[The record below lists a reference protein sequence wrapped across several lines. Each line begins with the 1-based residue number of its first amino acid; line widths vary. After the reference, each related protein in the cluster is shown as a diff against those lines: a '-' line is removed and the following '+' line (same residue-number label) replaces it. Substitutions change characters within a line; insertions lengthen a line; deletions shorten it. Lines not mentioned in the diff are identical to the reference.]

1 MHTLVGISY
10 SPWTEKA
17 RFGLDVAGFSYR
29 YREYLP
35 MVGEPLLRLRAGRLR
50 GRLTVP
56 ILLGDG
62 PPISDSFAIVQHACA
77 RTGSDLLPARHEAT
91 ITRWNALSERVL
103 STGRERTTLRVAQ
116 DPVALMESV
125 PGALGKLGPASRAL
139 GRLGVRYLMKKYAFQ
154 DDANEARVAR
164 MGEALTTFRASLAG
178 GDHLLDGRLT
188 YADITMAVALQMVSP
203 PPTTPIGPRSRIH
216 WTVPELVT
224 EFGDLI
230 SWRDRLYARFRN
242 STR

>member
-17 RFGLDVAGFSYR
+17 RFALDLSGLSYR

-56 ILLGDG
+56 ILLGAGG
-62 PPISDSFAIVQHACA
+62 PITDSFAIVRHACA
-77 RTGSDLLPARHEAT
+77 LTGSDLLPTEHEAA
-91 ITRWNALSERVL
+91 IARWNAFSETVL

-116 DPVALMESV
+116 DPIALMESV
-125 PGALGKLGPASRAL
+125 PGALGRLGPLSRAL
-139 GRLGVRYLMKKYAFQ
+139 GRLGVRYLTKKYAFQ
-154 DDANEARVAR
+154 EQADEARLALMR
-164 MGEALTTFRASLAG
+164 EALTELRATLAS

-203 PPTTPIGPRSRIH
+203 PERTPIGPRSRVH
-216 WTVPELVT
+216 WTVPELVA
-224 EFGDLI
+224 EFGDLVA
-230 SWRDRLYARFRN
+230 WRDRLYARFRD